1 MLNSSEEDLRRAPL
15 AEKETNSAP
24 ETPVNVKFMKNS
36 PSSPSSTSGKSIQSD
51 CLPSGGVPRSIAITH
66 SRSRLRLKLLPPG
79 KEIINPV
86 YIGCDSKE
94 NDMEIED
101 NFGPKISE
109 DSRNVSSPNFI
120 SEHDAD
126 AVFSDCNQILRRS
139 VSNECINPPMGG
151 GLMGQA
157 LMAAQVLS
165 LIPTESARERYI
177 HETCVQFTYIHIFLI
192 SGVSFRVAWGLHPCW
207 DQLS

>member
-24 ETPVNVKFMKNS
+24 ETPINVKFLKNS

-51 CLPSGGVPRSIAITH
+51 CLPSGGFPRSIAITH

-79 KEIINPV
+79 KEIINPA

-94 NDMEIED
+94 NGVEIDD
-101 NFGPKISE
+101 NFGDKITQ

-120 SEHDAD
+120 SERDI
-126 AVFSDCNQILRRS
+126 VVSSDNNQILRRS
-139 VSNECINPPMGG
+139 ISNECIVNPPMGS
-151 GLMGQA
+151 GLAQA

-165 LIPTESARERYI
+165 LIPTESARERYASI
-177 HETCVQFTYIHIFLI
+177 VFPFL
-192 SGVSFRVAWGLHPCW
+192 
-207 DQLS
+207 

>member
-1 MLNSSEEDLRRAPL
+1 M

-24 ETPVNVKFMKNS
+24 ETPINAIFMKNS

-51 CLPSGGVPRSIAITH
+51 CLPSGGVPRTIAITH

-94 NDMEIED
+94 NGFEIDD
-101 NFGPKISE
+101 NFGAKITE
-109 DSRNVSSPNFI
+109 ESRNISSPNFI
-120 SEHDAD
+120 SEHG
-126 AVFSDCNQILRRS
+126 VVMSSDSNQMLRRS
-139 VSNECINPPMGG
+139 ISNECIVNPPMGS
-151 GLMGQA
+151 GLAQA

-165 LIPTESARERYI
+165 LIPTESARER
-177 HETCVQFTYIHIFLI
+177 
-192 SGVSFRVAWGLHPCW
+192 
-207 DQLS
+207 

>member
-24 ETPVNVKFMKNS
+24 ETPINVKFMKNS
-36 PSSPSSTSGKSIQSD
+36 PSSPSSTSAKSVQSD

-94 NDMEIED
+94 NGMEMDD
-101 NFGPKISE
+101 NFGAKITE

-120 SEHDAD
+120 SEHDHDVYAN
-126 AVFSDCNQILRRS
+126 DCNQMLRRS
-139 VSNECINPPMGG
+139 ISNECLINPS
-151 GLMGQA
+151 GLAQA
-157 LMAAQVLS
+157 LMAAQMLS
-165 LIPTESARERYI
+165 LIPTESARERY
-177 HETCVQFTYIHIFLI
+177 VKKYIY
-192 SGVSFRVAWGLHPCW
+192 ST
-207 DQLS
+207 